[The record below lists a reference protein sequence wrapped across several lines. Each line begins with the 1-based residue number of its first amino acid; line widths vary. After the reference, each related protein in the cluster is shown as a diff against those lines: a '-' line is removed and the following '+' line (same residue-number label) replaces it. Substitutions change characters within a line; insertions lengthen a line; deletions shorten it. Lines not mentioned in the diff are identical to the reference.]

1 MMRNAIILILQQ
13 SFAFPLTLGDAIIH
27 VWNGSKSQGLAHN
40 ATTNRCAPVVGTVVG
55 YFPWLTRAYIKP
67 QRHNAKNTLSHVRA
81 RARARTCGDLCF
93 SVVPLWFP
101 SFSLYLIERYI
112 EKSTT
117 VPTTLDQNGLKTVV
131 GTVVG
136 WSNPLKTI
144 KKGVF

>member
-1 MMRNAIILILQQ
+1 MIRDAIILILRH
-13 SFAFPLTLGDAIIH
+13 SFAFPPTHWDAIID
-27 VWNGSKSQGLAHN
+27 VWNGSKSPGLGHN

-67 QRHNAKNTLSHVRA
+67 QRHNAKNPLSHVRA
-81 RARARTCGDLCF
+81 RARAHTCENPYF
-93 SVVPLWFP
+93 TVVPLCFP
-101 SFSLYLIERYI
+101 SFSLYLIDRYK

-117 VPTTLDQNGLKTVV
+117 VPTTYGQKSLNTVV

-144 KKGVF
+144 KKGGF